1 MKTATVTT
9 LCRPG
14 TKYRMTEIN
23 LSVVSYTYGASQR
36 RNESICPTQ
45 KHKHS
50 QELLLREDR
59 YTQQTSRTTRPA
71 GHLIGFHAHSPREH
85 KVATAGLGSLKKL

>member
-50 QELLLREDR
+50 QELLREDR
-59 YTQQTSRTTRPA
+59 YTHRLPGPPDQLDTSSDFMPTVQEST
-71 GHLIGFHAHSPREH
+71 
-85 KVATAGLGSLKKL
+85 K